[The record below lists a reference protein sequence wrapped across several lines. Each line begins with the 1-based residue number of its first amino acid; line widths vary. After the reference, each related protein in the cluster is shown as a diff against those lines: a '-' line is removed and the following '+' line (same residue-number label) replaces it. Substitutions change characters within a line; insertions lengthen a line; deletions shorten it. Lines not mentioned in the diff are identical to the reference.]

1 MGLQKL
7 VCAVEDVDFQ
17 VIEGAVVGHDLVE
30 IEEGVVPAPKQQA
43 RGLVLAVV
51 GPDGRETRN
60 VRPIVGEDLELD
72 VDDPWP
78 RQALPVEMP
87 ALRWIEGRQAIGLI
101 SDVLVAGCLE
111 VHPVGQL
118 GPVRLGGIGPRGCV
132 PGPGAAG
139 FSWIRRAA
147 GSGAGAACGS
157 AETARRSHATGSAPS
172 RRHHRTQR

>member
-60 VRPIVGEDLELD
+60 VRPVVGEDLELD
-72 VDDPWP
+72 VNDPWP

-111 VHPVGQL
+111 AIQSVSLALFASVGSGREAAFL
-118 GPVRLGGIGPRGCV
+118 APVRLAF
-132 PGPGAAG
+132 PGYV
-139 FSWIRRAA
+139 
-147 GSGAGAACGS
+147 
-157 AETARRSHATGSAPS
+157 ARRQ
-172 RRHHRTQR
+172 RRWCSMRVCGNREKIARHRERA